1 MSGRYSIGHI
11 VWAVLLSCLYVL
23 GLTGCGGDSGPT
35 PGGLSI
41 TTTSLPEV
49 TVNHPYS
56 ASLGGSGGALPYTWS
71 VTPALPPN
79 LSLDAATGAITGT
92 PTTAA
97 TTTHTFTLRDS
108 SAPSQTVQQTLN
120 LTVDPP
126 LSITTTSLPDASIAA
141 AYNQPVETV
150 GGIGALTFSIVLPGT
165 GTLPSTLSLNPATGM
180 ISGTPTAPAG
190 TFPFTVRVADTSGQ
204 QDTQALSLRVTPT
217 TPPQITTTS
226 LPNGTVGQPYSQ
238 RVQATGGI
246 GTLAWS
252 ISAGSLPAGLNL
264 NPSGPLGGTISGTPL
279 SGGSFNFTV
288 RITDSSGQTDTQVL
302 SINMSPLSI
311 TTTSLPPGSIGQ
323 AYSQQLQTI
332 GAIAPLTWSISAGT
346 LPPGLNLNQTT
357 GVISGTPIA
366 PAGTSSFTVR
376 AQDAGGQSDTQALSI
391 VINLFNAPNITTTT
405 LEGGTVGQSYNQT
418 LRANGGI
425 GALTWSV
432 SAGSLPAGLTIS
444 PAGTISGVPTNV
456 GPSNFAVT
464 VIDTFNQSDTQ
475 ALSITVTPALEIT
488 TSSLPNAKEGEA
500 YSATLQS
507 SGGVPPV
514 SWTVTPLL
522 PDGLSLNHQTTGVI
536 TGTPAPLTTR
546 GTYTLTFTAQDSRT
560 PTPQIINQQ
569 LVLTI
574 DPSANPFTL
583 R

>member
-1 MSGRYSIGHI
+1 M
-11 VWAVLLSCLYVL
+11 

-35 PGGLSI
+35 PGSLAI
-41 TTTSLPEV
+41 TTTSLPEQ

-56 ASLGGSGGALPYTWS
+56 ASVSGSGGAPPYTWS
-71 VTPALPPN
+71 VSPALPGN
-79 LSLDAATGAITGT
+79 LSLDTATGAITGT

-108 SAPSQTVQQTLN
+108 SAPSQTVEQTLG
-120 LTVDPP
+120 LIIHPP

-150 GGIGALTFSIVLPGT
+150 GGLGTLTFSIVLPGT
-165 GTLPSTLSLNPATGM
+165 GTLPSTLSLNTATGM

-190 TFPFTVRVADTSGQ
+190 TFPFTVQVADTSGQ
-204 QDTQALSLRVTPT
+204 QDTQALSVRVTPT

-226 LPNGTVGQPYSQ
+226 LPGGTAGQLYSF

-288 RITDSSGQTDTQVL
+288 TITDSVGQTDTQAL
-302 SINMSPLSI
+302 SISVTPLSI

-323 AYSQQLQTI
+323 AYSQQVQTI

-346 LPPGLNLNQTT
+346 LPPGLTLNPT
-357 GVISGTPIA
+357 GVISGTPIV
-366 PAGTSSFTVR
+366 PAGPSSFTVR
-376 AQDAGGQSDTQALSI
+376 VQDAGGQSDTQALSI

-405 LEGGTVGQSYNQT
+405 LQGVIVGQSYNQT
-418 LRANGGI
+418 LHANGGI

-432 SAGSLPAGLTIS
+432 SAGSLPAGLILDPT
-444 PAGTISGVPTNV
+444 AGTISGIPTSA
-456 GPSNFAVT
+456 G
-464 VIDTFNQSDTQ
+464 TFNFTVTARDTLNQPDTQ
-475 ALSITVTPALEIT
+475 DLSIAVSAPLAIT
-488 TSSLPNAKEGEA
+488 TTALPAAQEGQA
-500 YSATLQS
+500 YAATLQS

-514 SWTVTPLL
+514 SWSVDQPL
-522 PDGLSLNHQTTGVI
+522 PAGLSLNASTGVI
-536 TGTPAPLTTR
+536 TGTPAG
-546 GTYTLTFTAQDSRT
+546 GTSATQGTSTLIFTAQDSFS
-560 PTPQIINQQ
+560 PTPQTASQQ
-569 LVLTI
+569 LGLTI
-574 DPSANPFTL
+574 APP
-583 R
+583 